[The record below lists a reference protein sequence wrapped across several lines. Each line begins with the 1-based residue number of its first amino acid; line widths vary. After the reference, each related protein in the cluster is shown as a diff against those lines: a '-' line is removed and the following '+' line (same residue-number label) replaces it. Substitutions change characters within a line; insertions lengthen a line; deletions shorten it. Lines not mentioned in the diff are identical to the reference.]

1 MISQKKLSPDSQTAQ
16 TAQND
21 QSDQCFTISLS
32 PENPFEGQL
41 LKLLCS
47 RTPVQVGRLRYALG
61 DSLLSELL
69 IRGADSLEA
78 EYPGSMGLQDL
89 IQKCEES
96 GAIENAA
103 CHKPSSMPEPE
114 MIESDSVLQDN
125 LGKTVHTAQKSDD
138 DNPSKAGDLS
148 EKPQSIPKINVSGF
162 DFGSKPVQASNLG

>member
-1 MISQKKLSPDSQTAQ
+1 MISQKKLSPDSQ

-96 GAIENAA
+96 GAIEKAA
-103 CHKPSSMPEPE
+103 CHKPSPTSMPESE
-114 MIESDSVLQDN
+114 MNNSGSVLQDN
-125 LGKTVHTAQKSDD
+125 PGKTVHTAQKSDD
-138 DNPSKAGDLS
+138 DASSKAGDLS